1 VGAAGRYVSKIYLD
15 NTRSEEL
22 TAPGY
27 FNLDATVSLSLR
39 RLVGAGDPRLRVQMN
54 NVLDNRRMFASG
66 YSYQYFVHDGVDG
79 PTPVGVPY
87 YYPLATRSLLVT
99 LDLRM

>member
-1 VGAAGRYVSKIYLD
+1 
-15 NTRSEEL
+15 
-22 TAPGY
+22 
-27 FNLDATVSLSLR
+27 
-39 RLVGAGDPRLRVQMN
+39 
-54 NVLDNRRMFASG
+54 MFASG